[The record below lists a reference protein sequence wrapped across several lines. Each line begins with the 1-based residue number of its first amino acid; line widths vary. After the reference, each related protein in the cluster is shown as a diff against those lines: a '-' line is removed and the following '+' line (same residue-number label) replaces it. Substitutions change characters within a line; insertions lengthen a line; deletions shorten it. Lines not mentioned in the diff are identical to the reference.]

1 MKFETV
7 RIHFLS
13 DILVCCHPK
22 ILNSICYDKLFVFV
36 PVVFGWLRAEKISF
50 SA

>member
-13 DILVCCHPK
+13 DILICFHPE
-22 ILNSICYDKLFVFV
+22 ILLPWQRDGTTSPLLQSAHAYK
-36 PVVFGWLRAEKISF
+36 PVQM
-50 SA
+50 